1 MGLRVRATPQGPYH
15 NSYYFPSVAHFSL
28 GNLIKLTLCFAGSK
42 TTVRQPALCMPPV
55 KRFRL
60 ASCLL
65 VK

>member
-28 GNLIKLTLCFAGSK
+28 GNLIKLTFAGSK

>member
-42 TTVRQPALCMPPV
+42 KNSST
-55 KRFRL
+55 
-60 ASCLL
+60 ASSLHAAR
-65 VK
+65 